1 MNVSGDKNK
10 GLSPGILQ
18 HQDDGEQEENCQS
31 ALRGAVTEAEG
42 KLNLEVLSMRERFPG
57 LNASDG

>member
-1 MNVSGDKNK
+1 MLGNRRR
-10 GLSPGILQ
+10 I
-18 HQDDGEQEENCQS
+18 GE

-42 KLNLEVLSMRERFPG
+42 KLNLEVLSMRERFTG